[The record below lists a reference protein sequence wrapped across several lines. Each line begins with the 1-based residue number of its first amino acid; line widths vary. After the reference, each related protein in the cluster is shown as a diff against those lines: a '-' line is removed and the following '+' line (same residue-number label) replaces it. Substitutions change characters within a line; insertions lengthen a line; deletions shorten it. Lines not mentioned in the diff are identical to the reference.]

1 VVDSSLGSWVSA
13 LGPGLSASYFASA
26 VAAGQRLDAIYLFAR
41 LLIEGG
47 VAEVDV
53 AVKARVRVVLV
64 VISLISGSSV
74 ALLVPKTR
82 GEVSNTAL
90 VARCS
95 RHYVVYVWVTSSPF
109 YVDHSAY

>member
-1 VVDSSLGSWVSA
+1 VSTTNKGRDIERRIPWPDYLSSFFGA
-13 LGPGLSASYFASA
+13 A
-26 VAAGQRLDAIYLFAR
+26 AAGQRLDAIYLFAG
-41 LLIEGG
+41 LFINGC

-53 AVKARVRVVLV
+53 AVQGRVRVVLV

-82 GEVSNTAL
+82 GEVRNTAA

-95 RHYVVYVWVTSSPF
+95 RLYVVCVG
-109 YVDHSAY
+109 HI